1 MGQQNAWK
9 PGRGKLGLL
18 DPLLGTWIATEDS
31 PVGPVRC
38 TRTYAKALNGWYVIL
53 DATWDLGTRK
63 YSEHAV
69 IGLNDEGL
77 VSFWSFTSDGKRS
90 LGTLTDAKDVHPSAI
105 AFVAEMPAGQARM
118 IYWPADGVGFNWA
131 VESKTRKGWSR
142 FTQHHYVPLVIP
154 EP

>member
-18 DPLLGTWIATEDS
+18 NPLLGTWTASQDS
-31 PVGPVRC
+31 PVGPVSC
-38 TRTYAKALNGWYVIL
+38 TRIYTKALNGSYIIL
-53 DATWDLGTRK
+53 DATWNLGIKK
-63 YSEHAV
+63 YFEHAV

-77 VSFWSFTSDGKRS
+77 ISFWSFTSDGKRS
-90 LGTLTDAKDVHPSAI
+90 IGTLVDAKDVHPTAI

-118 IYWPADGVGFNWA
+118 VYWPADEVGFNWA
-131 VESKTRKGWSR
+131 VESRTKKGWNR
-142 FTQHHYVPLVIP
+142 FTQHHYRPLSAP